1 MKRIKI
7 DIPFK
12 EIKYIHHISDVHI
25 RNLKRHAEYEQV
37 FDKLYKKIGEN
48 RENSLIYV
56 GGDIAHSKTDMS
68 PELVDQTS
76 RFLTSLSEIC
86 PTIVITGNHDCNLNN
101 RSRLDVL
108 TPIINNLNLPNLHY
122 LKHSGVYDV
131 ADVSFVVWDVWEDE
145 ENYIKAKDFEA
156 DTKIVLYHGTV
167 DRSKT
172 DVGFSL
178 PGKVTIDYFDD
189 YDLGLIGD
197 IHKRQYLNEE
207 KTIAYCGSLIQ
218 QNHGESIGHGYVLWE
233 VPTRTGEYIEIPND
247 YGYYTI
253 DIDKGIVP
261 PEDKAMPKKA
271 RLRVR
276 ISNTDGA
283 QLKKCL
289 AVIHHR
295 YGIKDVT
302 ITRVDRRDRVRGE
315 QQIVIGDVNDT
326 DYQYELIEDYL
337 KRNHTLTDE
346 MLIKIKKLNE
356 DINDEL
362 PPARVKRNIDWKL
375 KHFEFSN
382 MFCYGEN
389 NVVDFTQLNGIVGMF
404 APNASGKSTLLDA
417 LSFCLFDMT
426 SRTSKAASV
435 LNNKKKN
442 FNCKVNF
449 EVSGLDYYIE
459 RKATTR
465 SRDGHVKV
473 DVNFWMVDDGGDIIS
488 LNGDQRRTTNYNI
501 NRVIGTYED
510 FILSTLSTQNNF
522 TVFIDKTQKERKE
535 LLATFMG
542 TDIFDSLYQSANDKI
557 SETQTLLRDF
567 NKIDYGK
574 MLADLQK
581 ETTISEVKQTN
592 LLTKKDNETK
602 TYNDLNSQI
611 INLTIQLKPVDD
623 TIRDIGVL
631 KKEKF
636 NNKEL
641 LNTTHKDEN
650 NVATEQYDLSQV
662 IRDLELK
669 VVTYESENVQ
679 EKYAELEK
687 LEQERDIFGVE
698 LDKLKADVRVKLDKI
713 DKLGNLK
720 WDESCGYCMSNP
732 FTLDAIETK
741 KNLNKDVEL
750 SKEYMETKK
759 GMDNQI
765 EKMFKIRAFKE
776 ELDEANS
783 KLNESKLREDNLNYS
798 LQYINERKQNIEN
811 QIESISSEIQRYK
824 DQENNIKYNKKIK
837 IKITKKELG
846 LSDVDDR
853 ISELNDDITEVHS
866 DIKVNDNEMRNINKK
881 IKEIQELEKQNQAY
895 HYYLDAVRRDSIPYE
910 LLEKAIPTIEGEV
923 NNILSQLVD
932 FQLSLEMDG
941 KNINS
946 NIVYDDLNQWPLEL
960 SSGMERFI
968 SSLAMRVGLINVSN
982 LPRSNF
988 LAIDEGWGTMD
999 SDNINSV
1006 YNLFQY
1012 LKAQFQFALIVSHVD
1027 SMRDAV
1033 DTLLEISKDSD
1044 FSSIKFD

>member
-1 MKRIKI
+1 MKRTKV

-37 FDKLYKKIGEN
+37 FEKLYDKIKEN
-48 RENSLIYV
+48 RENSLIYI

-76 RFLTSLSEIC
+76 RFLKSLSEIC

-101 RSRLDVL
+101 LNRLDVL

-145 ENYIKAKDFEA
+145 ENYIKANDFEA
-156 DTKIVLYHGTV
+156 DTKVVLYHGTV

-189 YDLGLIGD
+189 YDMGLIGD

-218 QNHGESIGHGYVLWE
+218 QNHGESIGHGYLLWE

-253 DIDKGIVP
+253 DIDDGIVP
-261 PEDKAMPKKA
+261 NVEGVPKKA

-283 QLKKCL
+283 QLKKAL

-302 ITRVDRRDRVRGE
+302 ITRVDRKERIRVE
-315 QQIVIGDVNDT
+315 HQVVIGDVNDT

-337 KRNHTLTDE
+337 KRNHAITDD
-346 MLIKIKKLNE
+346 MLVKIKNLNE
-356 DINDEL
+356 DINNEL

-375 KHFEFSN
+375 KNFEFSN

-389 NVVDFTQLNGIVGMF
+389 NYVDFTQLDGIVGMF

-417 LSFCLFDMT
+417 LSFCLFDIT
-426 SRTSKAASV
+426 SRTTRAASV

-442 FNCKVNF
+442 FSCKVNF
-449 EVSGLDYYIE
+449 EVGGLDYYIE

-473 DVNFWMVDDGGDIIS
+473 DVNFWMVDEGGDIVS

-501 NRVIGTYED
+501 NRVIGTYDD

-542 TDIFDSLYQSANDKI
+542 TNIFDTLYQSANDKI

-567 NKIDYGK
+567 NKTDYGR
-574 MLADLQK
+574 MLADLRK
-581 ETTISEVKQTN
+581 ETTILEVKQTD
-592 LLTKKDNETK
+592 LLSKKDDKTK

-611 INLTIQLKPVDD
+611 INLTTQLKPVDD
-623 TIRDIGVL
+623 TIRDIDIL
-631 KKEKF
+631 EKEKSDSE
-636 NNKEL
+636 EL
-641 LNTTHKDEN
+641 LDTAHNEES
-650 NVATEQYDLSQV
+650 NVVTEQYDLSAV
-662 IRDLELK
+662 IDDLK
-669 VVTYESENVQ
+669 SKIKIYEKDNIQ
-679 EKYAELEK
+679 EQYAELEK
-687 LEQERDIFGVE
+687 LEKERSLFEIE
-698 LDKLKADVRVKLDKI
+698 LDKLKAEVRVKLDKTA
-713 DKLGNLK
+713 KLK
-720 WDESCGYCMSNP
+720 DVTYDPDCEHCMSNP
-732 FTLDAIETK
+732 LTLDAIETE
-741 KNLNKDVEL
+741 KNLSKDVEL
-750 SKEYMETKK
+750 AKEYKEKK
-759 GMDNQI
+759 EGMDKEI
-765 EKMFKIRAFKE
+765 EKMSNVRAFKE
-776 ELDEANS
+776 ELDKAKSQLSEG
-783 KLNESKLREDNLNYS
+783 KLRDDNLNYG

-811 QIESISSEIQRYK
+811 QIESVNSEIKRYK
-824 DQENNIKYNKKIK
+824 EQENNIKYNEKVKD
-837 IKITKKELG
+837 KITTKELE
-846 LSDVDDR
+846 LSDIDKK

-881 IKEIQELEKQNQAY
+881 IKEISELEKQNQAY

-932 FQLSLEMDG
+932 FQMALEMDG

-946 NIVYDDLNQWPLEL
+946 NIVYDDVNQWPLEL

-1012 LKAQFQFALIVSHVD
+1012 LKTQFQFALIVSHVD

-1033 DTLLEISKDSD
+1033 DTLLEITKDSD
-1044 FSSIKFD
+1044 FSKIKFD

>member
-1 MKRIKI
+1 MKRTKV

-37 FDKLYKKIGEN
+37 FEKLYDKIKEN
-48 RENSLIYV
+48 RENSLIYI

-76 RFLTSLSEIC
+76 RFLKSLSEIC

-101 RSRLDVL
+101 LNRLDVL

-145 ENYIKAKDFEA
+145 ENYIKANDFEA
-156 DTKIVLYHGTV
+156 DTKVVLYHGTV

-189 YDLGLIGD
+189 YDMGLIGD

-218 QNHGESIGHGYVLWE
+218 QNHGESIGHGYLLWE

-253 DIDKGIVP
+253 DIDDGIVP
-261 PEDKAMPKKA
+261 NVEGVPKKA

-283 QLKKCL
+283 QLKKAL

-302 ITRVDRRDRVRGE
+302 ITRVDRKERIRGE
-315 QQIVIGDVNDT
+315 HQVVIGDVNDT

-337 KRNHTLTDE
+337 KRNHAITDD
-346 MLIKIKKLNE
+346 MLVKIKNLNE
-356 DINDEL
+356 DINNEL

-375 KHFEFSN
+375 KNFEFSN

-389 NVVDFTQLNGIVGMF
+389 NYVDFTQLDGIVGMF

-417 LSFCLFDMT
+417 LSFCLFDIT
-426 SRTSKAASV
+426 SRTTRAASV

-442 FNCKVNF
+442 FSCKVNF
-449 EVSGLDYYIE
+449 EVGGLDYYIE

-473 DVNFWMVDDGGDIIS
+473 DVNFWMVDEGGDIVS

-501 NRVIGTYED
+501 NRVIGTYDD

-542 TDIFDSLYQSANDKI
+542 TNIFDTLYQSANDKI

-567 NKIDYGK
+567 NKTDYGR
-574 MLADLQK
+574 MLADLRK
-581 ETTISEVKQTN
+581 ETTILEVKQTD
-592 LLTKKDNETK
+592 LLSKKDDKTK

-611 INLTIQLKPVDD
+611 INLTTQLKPVDD
-623 TIRDIGVL
+623 TIRDIDIL
-631 KKEKF
+631 EKEKSDSE
-636 NNKEL
+636 EL
-641 LNTTHKDEN
+641 LDTAHNEES
-650 NVATEQYDLSQV
+650 NVVTEQYDLSAV
-662 IRDLELK
+662 IDDLK
-669 VVTYESENVQ
+669 SKIKIYEKDNIQ
-679 EKYAELEK
+679 EQYAELEK
-687 LEQERDIFGVE
+687 LEKERSLFEIE
-698 LDKLKADVRVKLDKI
+698 LDKLKAEVRVKLDKTA
-713 DKLGNLK
+713 KLK
-720 WDESCGYCMSNP
+720 DVTYDPDCEHCMSNP
-732 FTLDAIETK
+732 LTLDAIETE
-741 KNLNKDVEL
+741 KNLSKDVEL
-750 SKEYMETKK
+750 AKEYKEKK
-759 GMDNQI
+759 EGMDKEI
-765 EKMFKIRAFKE
+765 EKMSNVRAFKE
-776 ELDEANS
+776 ELDKAKSQLSEG
-783 KLNESKLREDNLNYS
+783 KLRDDNLNYG

-811 QIESISSEIQRYK
+811 QIESVNSEIKRYK
-824 DQENNIKYNKKIK
+824 EQENNIKYNEKVKD
-837 IKITKKELG
+837 KITTKELE
-846 LSDVDDR
+846 LSDIDKK

-881 IKEIQELEKQNQAY
+881 IKEISELEKQNQAY

-932 FQLSLEMDG
+932 FQMALEMDG

-946 NIVYDDLNQWPLEL
+946 NIVYDDVNQWPLEL

-1012 LKAQFQFALIVSHVD
+1012 LKTQFQFALIVSHVD

-1033 DTLLEISKDSD
+1033 DTLLEITKDSD
-1044 FSSIKFD
+1044 FSKIKFD

>member
-1 MKRIKI
+1 MKRTKV
-7 DIPFK
+7 DIPLK
-12 EIKYIHHISDVHI
+12 KIKYIHHISDVHI

-37 FDKLYKKIGEN
+37 FERLYEKIKQN
-48 RENSLIYV
+48 REDSIIYI

-76 RFLTSLSEIC
+76 RFLKSLSEIC

-101 RSRLDVL
+101 LNRLDVL

-122 LKHSGVYDV
+122 LKRSGVYDI
-131 ADVSFVVWDVWEDE
+131 ADMSFVVWDVWEDE

-156 DTKIVLYHGTV
+156 DTKVVLYHGTV

-189 YDLGLIGD
+189 YDMGLIGD

-218 QNHGESIGHGYVLWE
+218 QNHGESIGHGYLLWE
-233 VPTRTGEYIEIPND
+233 VETKKSEYIEIPND

-261 PEDKAMPKKA
+261 DVKGMPKKA

-276 ISNTDGA
+276 VSNTNGIE
-283 QLKKCL
+283 LKKAL
-289 AVIHHR
+289 AIIHHR

-302 ITRVDRRDRVRGE
+302 ITKVDRRDVGRSNSE
-315 QQIVIGDVNDT
+315 MVIGDVNDT

-337 KRNHTLTDE
+337 KRNHAITDNI
-346 MLIKIKKLNE
+346 LVKIKKLNE
-356 DINDEL
+356 EINNEL
-362 PPARVKRNIDWKL
+362 PPARVKRNINWKL

-389 NVVDFTQLNGIVGMF
+389 NYVDFTQLDGIVGMF

-417 LSFCLFDMT
+417 LSFCLFDVT
-426 SRTSKAASV
+426 SRTTKAASV

-442 FNCKVNF
+442 FSCKVNF
-449 EVSGLDYYIE
+449 EVGGLDYFIE
-459 RKATTR
+459 RKASKR
-465 SRDGHVKV
+465 ERDGHVKV
-473 DVNFWMVDDGGDIIS
+473 NVNFWMIDDSGQTIS

-501 NRVIGTYED
+501 NQVVGTYED

-535 LLATFMG
+535 LLSTFMG

-567 NKIDYGK
+567 NKVDYSK
-574 MLADLQK
+574 NLAELQK
-581 ETTISEVKQTN
+581 QTTLLQVKQTD
-592 LLTKKDNETK
+592 LLSKKEKQVEKQNKLNTK
-602 TYNDLNSQI
+602 I
-611 INLTIQLKPVDD
+611 INLT
-623 TIRDIGVL
+623 
-631 KKEKF
+631 KK
-636 NNKEL
+636 
-641 LNTTHKDEN
+641 
-650 NVATEQYDLSQV
+650 
-662 IRDLELK
+662 LK
-669 VVTYESENVQ
+669 VVDDNIQDIDKLEANLLSQNKDFQEVTKDIDKTFSEFNDISNLLDEIETNITQYESDNINKQYSEFQSLQQN
-679 EKYAELEK
+679 
-687 LEQERDIFGVE
+687 RDEFQIE
-698 LDKLKADVRVKLDKI
+698 IDKLKVEVRNKLDKTE
-713 DKLGNLK
+713 KLKGVT
-720 WDESCGYCMSNP
+720 WDEDCEHCMSNP
-732 FTLDAIETK
+732 LTIDARETEKNLEKDKELAAAYLKKKNKMDEEIEALNPIIKQKENYDEYKSSLVEAEFRERELKTNLQYFKERKKNINSSIET
-741 KNLNKDVEL
+741 
-750 SKEYMETKK
+750 
-759 GMDNQI
+759 I
-765 EKMFKIRAFKE
+765 EQDIKQY
-776 ELDEANS
+776 
-783 KLNESKLREDNLNYS
+783 NEQKS
-798 LQYINERKQNIEN
+798 
-811 QIESISSEIQRYK
+811 
-824 DQENNIKYNKKIK
+824 NIKYNKKIK
-837 IKITKKELG
+837 EDIQVVQNDLD
-846 LSDVDDR
+846 DVDNV
-853 ISELNDDITEVHS
+853 IVNLTSDITEVHA
-866 DIKVNDNEMRNINKK
+866 DIKVGDSEMKNINNK
-881 IKEIQELEKQNQAY
+881 IKEIEELENKNQAY
-895 HYYLDAVRRDSIPYE
+895 RYYLDAVRRDSVPYE
-910 LLEKAIPTIEGEV
+910 LLEKAIPTIEGEI
-923 NNILSQLVD
+923 NNILGQLVD
-932 FQLSLEMDG
+932 FQMSLDMDG

-946 NIVYDDLNQWPLEL
+946 NIVYDDINQWPLEL

-1012 LKAQFQFALIVSHVD
+1012 LKGQFQFALIVSHVD

-1033 DTLLEISKDSD
+1033 DTLLEITKDTEFSK
-1044 FSSIKFD
+1044 IKFD

>member
-1 MKRIKI
+1 LKRTKI

-37 FDKLYKKIGEN
+37 FEKLYEKIKEN
-48 RENSLIYV
+48 RDSSLIYI

-76 RFLTSLSEIC
+76 RFLKSLSEIC

-101 RSRLDVL
+101 LNRLDVL

-122 LKHSGVYDV
+122 LKHSGIYDI

-145 ENYIKAKDFEA
+145 ENYIKANDFEA
-156 DTKIVLYHGTV
+156 DTKVVLYHGTV

-189 YDLGLIGD
+189 YDMGLIGD

-218 QNHGESIGHGYVLWE
+218 QNHGEGIGHGYLLWE
-233 VPTRTGEYIEIPND
+233 VPTRTAEYIEIPND
-247 YGYYTI
+247 FGYYTI
-253 DIDKGIVP
+253 DIDNGIVP
-261 PEDKAMPKKA
+261 DVKGMPKKA

-283 QLKKCL
+283 QLKKAL

-302 ITRVDRRDRVRGE
+302 ITRVDRRERVRGE
-315 QQIVIGDVNDT
+315 HQVVIGDVNDT

-337 KRNHTLTDE
+337 KRNHAITDD
-346 MLIKIKKLNE
+346 MLVKIKTLNE
-356 DINDEL
+356 DINNEL

-375 KHFEFSN
+375 KNFEFSN

-389 NVVDFTQLNGIVGMF
+389 NYVDFTQLDGIVGMF

-417 LSFCLFDMT
+417 LSFCLFDIT
-426 SRTSKAASV
+426 SRTTRAASV

-442 FNCKVNF
+442 FSCKVNF
-449 EVSGLDYYIE
+449 EVGGLDYYIE

-473 DVNFWMVDDGGDIIS
+473 DVNFWMVDEGGDIVS

-501 NRVIGTYED
+501 NRVIGTYDD

-542 TDIFDSLYQSANDKI
+542 TNIFDTLYQSANDKI

-567 NKIDYGK
+567 NKTDYGK

-581 ETTISEVKQTN
+581 ETTILEVKQTD
-592 LLTKKDNETK
+592 LLSKKDDETK
-602 TYNDLNSQI
+602 IHNDLNSQI
-611 INLTIQLKPVDD
+611 INLTTQLKPVDD
-623 TIRDIGVL
+623 TIRDIDVL
-631 KKEKF
+631 EKDKSE
-636 NNKEL
+636 NEEL
-641 LNTTHKDEN
+641 LDTTHNEES
-650 NVATEQYDLSQV
+650 NVTTEQYDLSAV
-662 IRDLELK
+662 IDDLK
-669 VVTYESENVQ
+669 SKIKIYEKDNIQ
-679 EKYAELEK
+679 EQYAELEK
-687 LEQERDIFGVE
+687 LEKERSLFEIE
-698 LDKLKADVRVKLDKI
+698 LDKLKAEVRVKLDKI
-713 DKLGNLK
+713 DKLK
-720 WDESCGYCMSNP
+720 DVKYDENCEFCMSNP
-732 FTLDAIETK
+732 LTLDAIETE
-741 KNLNKDVEL
+741 KNLDKDKEL
-750 SKEYMETKK
+750 AHQYMEKK
-759 GMDNQI
+759 ESMDKKI
-765 EKMFKIRAFKE
+765 EKMSNVRAFKE
-776 ELDEANS
+776 ELDKAKSQLSEG
-783 KLNESKLREDNLNYS
+783 KLREDNLNYG

-811 QIESISSEIQRYK
+811 QIESINGEIKRYK
-824 DQENNIKYNKKIK
+824 EQENNIKFNDTIKDKIS
-837 IKITKKELG
+837 KKELE
-846 LSDVDDR
+846 LSDVDDN
-853 ISELNDDITEVHS
+853 ISELNDEITEVHS
-866 DIKVNDNEMRNINKK
+866 DIKVNDNEMKNINKK
-881 IKEIQELEKQNQAY
+881 IKEISELEKQNQAY

-932 FQLSLEMDG
+932 FQMALEMDG

-946 NIVYDDLNQWPLEL
+946 NIVYDDVNQWPLEL

-1012 LKAQFQFALIVSHVD
+1012 LKTQFQFALIVSHVD

-1033 DTLLEISKDSD
+1033 DTLLEITKDSD
-1044 FSSIKFD
+1044 FSKIKFD

>member
-1 MKRIKI
+1 MKRTKI

-12 EIKYIHHISDVHI
+12 EIKYIHHISDIHI

-37 FDKLYKKIGEN
+37 FEKLYDKIKEN
-48 RENSLIYV
+48 RENSLIYI

-76 RFLTSLSEIC
+76 RFLKSLSEIC

-101 RSRLDVL
+101 LNRLDVL

-145 ENYIKAKDFEA
+145 EDYIKANDFEA
-156 DTKIVLYHGTV
+156 DTKVVLYHGTV

-189 YDLGLIGD
+189 YDMGLIGD

-218 QNHGESIGHGYVLWE
+218 QNHGESIGHGYLLWE
-233 VPTRTGEYIEIPND
+233 VPTRTAEYIEIPNNF
-247 YGYYTI
+247 GYYTI
-253 DIDKGIVP
+253 DIDNGLVP
-261 PEDKAMPKKA
+261 DVDDMPKKA

-302 ITRVDRRDRVRGE
+302 ITRVDRRERVRGE
-315 QQIVIGDVNDT
+315 EQVVIGDVNDT
-326 DYQYELIEDYL
+326 DYQYELIEDFL
-337 KRNHTLTDE
+337 KRHHTITDD
-346 MLIKIKKLNE
+346 MLVKIKNLNE
-356 DINDEL
+356 DINNEL
-362 PPARVKRNIDWKL
+362 PPARVKRNIDWKI
-375 KHFEFSN
+375 KNFEFSN

-389 NVVDFTQLNGIVGMF
+389 NYVDFTQLDGIVGMF

-417 LSFCLFDMT
+417 LSFCLFDIT
-426 SRTSKAASV
+426 SRTTKAASV

-473 DVNFWMVDDGGDIIS
+473 DVNFWMVDDGGDIVS

-501 NRVIGTYED
+501 NRVIGTYDD

-542 TDIFDSLYQSANDKI
+542 TDIFDTLYQSANDKI

-567 NKIDYGK
+567 NKTDYGK

-581 ETTISEVKQTN
+581 ETTILEVKQTD
-592 LLTKKDNETK
+592 LLSKKDDETK
-602 TYNDLNSQI
+602 IHNDLNSQI
-611 INLTIQLKPVDD
+611 INLTTQLKPVDD
-623 TIRDIGVL
+623 TIRDIGIL
-631 KKEKF
+631 EKDKSE
-636 NNKEL
+636 NEEL
-641 LNTTHKDEN
+641 LEKAFNEES
-650 NVATEQYDLSQV
+650 NVTTEQYDLSVV
-662 IRDLELK
+662 IDDLK
-669 VVTYESENVQ
+669 SKIKIYEKDNVQ

-687 LEQERDIFGVE
+687 LEKERSLFEIE
-698 LDKLKADVRVKLDKI
+698 LDKLKAEVRVKLDKTN
-713 DKLGNLK
+713 KLK
-720 WDESCGYCMSNP
+720 DVTHDPDCEHCMSNP
-732 FTLDAIETK
+732 LTLDAIETE
-741 KNLNKDVEL
+741 KNLSKDVEL
-750 SKEYMETKK
+750 AKDYKEKK
-759 GMDNQI
+759 EGMDKEI
-765 EKMFKIRAFKE
+765 EKMSNARAFKE
-776 ELDEANS
+776 ELDKAKSQLSEGN
-783 KLNESKLREDNLNYS
+783 LRNDNLNYG

-811 QIESISSEIQRYK
+811 QIESVNSEIKRYK
-824 DQENNIKYNKKIK
+824 EQENNIKYNEKVKD
-837 IKITKKELG
+837 KITTKELE
-846 LSDVDDR
+846 LSDVDKK

-881 IKEIQELEKQNQAY
+881 IKEISELEKQNQAY

-932 FQLSLEMDG
+932 FQMALEMDG
-941 KNINS
+941 KNINA
-946 NIVYDDLNQWPLEL
+946 NIVYDDVNQWPLEL

-1012 LKAQFQFALIVSHVD
+1012 LKTQFQFALIVSHVD

>member
-1 MKRIKI
+1 MKRTKV

-37 FDKLYKKIGEN
+37 FEKLYDKIKEN
-48 RENSLIYV
+48 RENSLIYI

-76 RFLTSLSEIC
+76 RFLKSLSEIC

-101 RSRLDVL
+101 LNRLDVL

-145 ENYIKAKDFEA
+145 ENYIKANDFEA
-156 DTKIVLYHGTV
+156 DTKVVLYHGTV

-189 YDLGLIGD
+189 YDMGLIGD

-218 QNHGESIGHGYVLWE
+218 QNHGESIGHGYLLWE

-253 DIDKGIVP
+253 DIDDGIVP
-261 PEDKAMPKKA
+261 NVEGVPKKA

-283 QLKKCL
+283 QLKKAL

-302 ITRVDRRDRVRGE
+302 ITRVDRKERIRGE
-315 QQIVIGDVNDT
+315 HQVVIGDVNDT

-337 KRNHTLTDE
+337 KRNHAITDD
-346 MLIKIKKLNE
+346 MLVKIKNLNE
-356 DINDEL
+356 DINNEL

-375 KHFEFSN
+375 KNFEFSN

-389 NVVDFTQLNGIVGMF
+389 NYVDFTQLDGIVGMF

-417 LSFCLFDMT
+417 LSFCLFDIT
-426 SRTSKAASV
+426 SRTTRAASV

-449 EVSGLDYYIE
+449 EVGGLDYYIE

-473 DVNFWMVDDGGDIIS
+473 DVNFWMVDEGGDIVS

-501 NRVIGTYED
+501 NRVIGTYDD

-542 TDIFDSLYQSANDKI
+542 TNIFDTLYQSANDKI

-567 NKIDYGK
+567 NKTDYGR
-574 MLADLQK
+574 MLADLRK
-581 ETTISEVKQTN
+581 ETTILEVKQTD
-592 LLTKKDNETK
+592 LLSKKDDKTK

-611 INLTIQLKPVDD
+611 INLTTQLKPVDD
-623 TIRDIGVL
+623 TIRDIDIL
-631 KKEKF
+631 EKEKSDSE
-636 NNKEL
+636 EL
-641 LNTTHKDEN
+641 LDTAHNEES
-650 NVATEQYDLSQV
+650 NVVTEQYDLSAV
-662 IRDLELK
+662 IDDLK
-669 VVTYESENVQ
+669 SKIKIYEKDNIQ
-679 EKYAELEK
+679 EQYAELEK
-687 LEQERDIFGVE
+687 LEKERSLFEIE
-698 LDKLKADVRVKLDKI
+698 LDKLKAEVRVKLDKTA
-713 DKLGNLK
+713 KLK
-720 WDESCGYCMSNP
+720 DVTYDPDCEHCMSNP
-732 FTLDAIETK
+732 LTLDAIETE
-741 KNLNKDVEL
+741 KNLSKDVEL
-750 SKEYMETKK
+750 AKEYKEKK
-759 GMDNQI
+759 EGMDKEI
-765 EKMFKIRAFKE
+765 EKMSNVRAFKE
-776 ELDEANS
+776 ELDKAKSQLSEG
-783 KLNESKLREDNLNYS
+783 KLRDDNLNYG

-811 QIESISSEIQRYK
+811 QIESVNSEIKRYK
-824 DQENNIKYNKKIK
+824 EQENNIKYNEKVKD
-837 IKITKKELG
+837 KITTKELE
-846 LSDVDDR
+846 LSDIDKK

-881 IKEIQELEKQNQAY
+881 IKEISELEKQNQAY

-932 FQLSLEMDG
+932 FQMALEMDG

-946 NIVYDDLNQWPLEL
+946 NIVYDDVNQWPLEL

-1012 LKAQFQFALIVSHVD
+1012 LKTQFQFALIVSHVD

-1033 DTLLEISKDSD
+1033 DTLLEITKDSD
-1044 FSSIKFD
+1044 FSKIKFD

>member
-1 MKRIKI
+1 MKRKKI
-7 DIPFK
+7 NIPFK
-12 EIKYIHHISDVHI
+12 EIKYIHHISDIHI
-25 RNLKRHAEYEQV
+25 RNLKRHTEYEQV
-37 FDKLYKKIGEN
+37 FEKLYDKIKEN
-48 RENSLIYV
+48 REDSLIYI

-76 RFLTSLSEIC
+76 RFLKSLSEIC

-101 RSRLDVL
+101 LNRLDVL

-145 ENYIKAKDFEA
+145 ENYIKAKDFKA
-156 DTKIVLYHGTV
+156 DTKVALYHGTV

-189 YDLGLIGD
+189 YDMGLIGD

-218 QNHGESIGHGYVLWE
+218 QNHGEGIGHGYLLWE
-233 VPTRTGEYIEIPND
+233 VPTRTAEYIEIPND

-253 DIDKGIVP
+253 DIDNGIVP
-261 PEDKAMPKKA
+261 DADDMPEKA

-276 ISNTDGA
+276 VSNTDGA

-295 YGIKDVT
+295 HGIKDVT
-302 ITRVDRRDRVRGE
+302 ITRVDRRERVRGE
-315 QQIVIGDVNDT
+315 EHIVIGDVNDT

-337 KRNHTLTDE
+337 KRNHTITDE
-346 MLIKIKKLNE
+346 SLVKIKKLNE
-356 DINDEL
+356 EINNEL
-362 PPARVKRNIDWKL
+362 PPARVKRNINWKL
-375 KHFEFSN
+375 KNFEFSN

-389 NVVDFTQLNGIVGMF
+389 NVVDFTQLDGIVGMF

-426 SRTSKAASV
+426 SRTTKAASV

-442 FNCKVNF
+442 FNCKANF
-449 EVSGLDYYIE
+449 EVAGLDYFIE

-473 DVNFWMVDDGGDIIS
+473 EVNFWMVDDGGDIIS

-501 NRVIGTYED
+501 NRVIGTYDD

-535 LLATFMG
+535 LLAAFMG

-574 MLADLQK
+574 ILAELQK
-581 ETTISEVKQTN
+581 ETTILEVNQTN
-592 LLTKKDNETK
+592 LLSKKDDESK
-602 TYNDLNSQI
+602 IYNDLNSQI
-611 INLTIQLKPVDD
+611 INLTTQLKPVDD
-623 TIRDIGVL
+623 TIRDIDIL
-631 KKEKF
+631 EKEKF
-636 NNKEL
+636 ENQDLLDVSRKEE
-641 LNTTHKDEN
+641 NDVTTQ
-650 NVATEQYDLSQV
+650 QYDLSQI

-669 VVTYESENVQ
+669 IVSYESENVQ

-698 LDKLKADVRVKLDKI
+698 LDKLKAEVRVKLDKV
-713 DKLGNLK
+713 DKLK
-720 WDESCGYCMSNP
+720 SVTHDPDCEHCMNNP
-732 FTLDAIETK
+732 LTLDAIETE
-741 KNLNKDVEL
+741 KNLTKDVEL
-750 SKEYMETKK
+750 SKEYMEKK
-759 GMDNQI
+759 KEKDSEV
-765 EKMFKIRAFKE
+765 EKMFKVRAFKE
-776 ELDEANS
+776 ELDKSDSE
-783 KLNESKLREDNLNYS
+783 LNEMKLREDNLNYS
-798 LQYINERKQNIEN
+798 LQYVQERKQNIKN
-811 QIESISSEIQRYK
+811 QIESISGEIKRYRN
-824 DQENNIKYNKKIK
+824 QENNIKYNETIKSKISR
-837 IKITKKELG
+837 KELE
-846 LSDVDDR
+846 LSDTDKI
-853 ISELNDDITEVHS
+853 ISKLNDNITEVHS
-866 DIKVNDNEMRNINKK
+866 DIKVNDNEMKNINKK
-881 IKEIQELEKQNQAY
+881 IKEIQELENENEAY

-910 LLEKAIPTIEGEV
+910 LLAKAIPTIEGEV

-932 FQLSLEMDG
+932 FQMALEMDG

-946 NIVYDDLNQWPLEL
+946 NIVYDDVNQWPLEL

-1012 LKAQFQFALIVSHVD
+1012 LKTQFQFTLIVSHVD

-1033 DTLLEISKDSD
+1033 DTLLEISKDTD

>member
-1 MKRIKI
+1 MKRTKI

-37 FDKLYKKIGEN
+37 FEKLYEKIKEN
-48 RENSLIYV
+48 RDSSLIYI

-76 RFLTSLSEIC
+76 RFLKSLSEIC

-101 RSRLDVL
+101 LNRLDVL

-122 LKHSGVYDV
+122 LKHSGIYDI

-145 ENYIKAKDFEA
+145 ENYIKANDFEA
-156 DTKIVLYHGTV
+156 DTKVVLYHGTV

-189 YDLGLIGD
+189 YDMGLIGD

-218 QNHGESIGHGYVLWE
+218 QNHGESIGHGYLLWE
-233 VPTRTGEYIEIPND
+233 VPTRTAEYIEIPND
-247 YGYYTI
+247 FGYYTI
-253 DIDKGIVP
+253 DIDNGIVP
-261 PEDKAMPKKA
+261 DVKGMPKKA

-283 QLKKCL
+283 QLKKAL

-302 ITRVDRRDRVRGE
+302 ITRVDRRERVRGE
-315 QQIVIGDVNDT
+315 HQVVIGDVNDT

-337 KRNHTLTDE
+337 KRNHAITDD
-346 MLIKIKKLNE
+346 MLVKIKTLNE
-356 DINDEL
+356 DINNEL

-375 KHFEFSN
+375 KNFEFSN

-389 NVVDFTQLNGIVGMF
+389 NYVDFTQLDGIVGMF

-417 LSFCLFDMT
+417 LSFCLFDIT
-426 SRTSKAASV
+426 SRTTRAASV

-442 FNCKVNF
+442 FSCKVNF
-449 EVSGLDYYIE
+449 EVGGLDYYIE

-473 DVNFWMVDDGGDIIS
+473 DVNFWMVDEGGDIVS

-501 NRVIGTYED
+501 NRVIGTYDD

-542 TDIFDSLYQSANDKI
+542 TNIFDTLYQSANDKI

-567 NKIDYGK
+567 NKTDYGK

-581 ETTISEVKQTN
+581 ETTILEVKQTD
-592 LLTKKDNETK
+592 LLSKKDDETK
-602 TYNDLNSQI
+602 IHNDLNSQI
-611 INLTIQLKPVDD
+611 INLTTQLKPVDD
-623 TIRDIGVL
+623 TIRDIDVL
-631 KKEKF
+631 EKDKSE
-636 NNKEL
+636 NEEL
-641 LNTTHKDEN
+641 LDTAHNEES
-650 NVATEQYDLSQV
+650 NVTTEQYDLSAV
-662 IRDLELK
+662 IDDLESK
-669 VVTYESENVQ
+669 IKIYEKDNIQ
-679 EKYAELEK
+679 EQYAELEK
-687 LEQERDIFGVE
+687 LEKERSLFEIE
-698 LDKLKADVRVKLDKI
+698 LDKLKAEVRVKLDKI
-713 DKLGNLK
+713 DKLK
-720 WDESCGYCMSNP
+720 DVKYDENCEFCMSNP
-732 FTLDAIETK
+732 LTLDAIETE
-741 KNLNKDVEL
+741 KNLDKDKEL
-750 SKEYMETKK
+750 AHQYMEKK
-759 GMDNQI
+759 ESMDKKI
-765 EKMFKIRAFKE
+765 EKMSNVRAFKE
-776 ELDEANS
+776 ELDKAKSQLSEG
-783 KLNESKLREDNLNYS
+783 KLREDNLNYG

-811 QIESISSEIQRYK
+811 QIESINGEIKRYK
-824 DQENNIKYNKKIK
+824 EQENNIKFNDTIKDKIS
-837 IKITKKELG
+837 KKELE
-846 LSDVDDR
+846 LSDVDDN
-853 ISELNDDITEVHS
+853 ISELNDEITEVHS
-866 DIKVNDNEMRNINKK
+866 DIKVNDNEMKNINKK
-881 IKEIQELEKQNQAY
+881 IKEISELEKQNQAY

-932 FQLSLEMDG
+932 FQMALEMDG

-946 NIVYDDLNQWPLEL
+946 NIVYDDVNQWPLEL

-1012 LKAQFQFALIVSHVD
+1012 LKTQFQFALIVSHVD

-1033 DTLLEISKDSD
+1033 DTLLEITKDSD
-1044 FSSIKFD
+1044 FSKIKFD